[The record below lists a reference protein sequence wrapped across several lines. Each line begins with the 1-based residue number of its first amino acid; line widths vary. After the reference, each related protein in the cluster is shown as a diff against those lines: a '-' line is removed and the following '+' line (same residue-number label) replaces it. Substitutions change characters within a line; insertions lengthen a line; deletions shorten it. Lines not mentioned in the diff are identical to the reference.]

1 MFTRAHTDAMRRFLL
16 FLLIASSVTFPAA
29 AAWKKA
35 YFGSTPAGS
44 WARYSDSTPDMKMTT
59 TIRRLDDEDGNARI
73 ELLIEFANNEYT
85 PVHNNYTLKK
95 DFPLNRKLID
105 FMSEIQGGSVASGDA
120 EAMAYDAATIEAINS
135 NSAKYEPTA
144 KFQGTETIG
153 GKKADRYSY
162 TIRYESKHESM
173 PSTTE
178 TGEVW
183 LSDAVPFGLL
193 KQSSVTK
200 DDKGNVTMKYERA
213 LVESGLKP

>member
-1 MFTRAHTDAMRRFLL
+1 MRRSIIVLSAVL
-16 FLLIASSVTFPAA
+16 VASSLSSPAS
-29 AAWKKA
+29 AAWKKP
-35 YFGSTPAGS
+35 YFGSTPTGS

-59 TIRRLDDEDGNARI
+59 TIRRLDDEEANARI
-73 ELLIEFANNEYT
+73 ELLIEFANKQYE
-85 PVHNNYTLKK
+85 PILNNYTLKK

-105 FMSEIQGGSVASGDA
+105 YMSEIQGGSVVAGNA
-120 EAMAYDAATIEAINS
+120 EAMVYDAATIEAIVK
-135 NSAKYEPTA
+135 NSARYEPTA
-144 KFQGTETIG
+144 KFEGTETIA

-162 TIRYESKHESM
+162 TIRYESQHESV

-178 TGEVW
+178 TGELW

-200 DDKGNVTMKYERA
+200 DDKGNVTMKYERV

>member
-1 MFTRAHTDAMRRFLL
+1 MRRSL
-16 FLLIASSVTFPAA
+16 FALLIATSLVSPAFA
-29 AAWKKA
+29 GWKKP

-59 TIRRLDDEDGNARI
+59 TIKRLNDEDGNARI
-73 ELLIEFANNEYT
+73 ELLIEFANNQYT
-85 PVHNNYTLKK
+85 PINNNYTLTK
-95 DFPLNRKLID
+95 DFSLNRKLID

-120 EAMAYDAATIEAINS
+120 EPTVYDAATIEAIVK

-144 KFQGTETIG
+144 KFQGTETID

-162 TIRYESKHESM
+162 TIRYESLHESM
-173 PSTTE
+173 PATTE
-178 TGEVW
+178 TGELW

-200 DDKGNVTMKYERA
+200 DDKGNVTMKYERL
-213 LVESGLKP
+213 LVASGLKP